1 MNKKY
6 VGVSFEESVREWEKK
21 DPELRAKIN
30 EYKEKAE
37 LAMLLKKTRT
47 KEDISQTELAKKAN
61 VPQSVIARI
70 ESLESKSLPR
80 LDLYS
85 RIMSSIGY
93 KLVINAV
100 KSKIALSMPRLPL
113 KKKGSGNLAFA
124 GKNR

>member
-6 VGVSFEESVREWEKK
+6 VGASLEEAIKVWEKK
-21 DPELRAKIN
+21 DPGLRAKID

-47 KEDISQTELAKKAN
+47 KESLSQTELAKKAN
-61 VPQSVIARI
+61 VSQSVIARI

-93 KLVINAV
+93 RLVIGAE
-100 KSKIALSMPRLPL
+100 KSKQPLSMPRLPL
-113 KKKGSGNLAFA
+113 KKKANSGMALA
-124 GKNR
+124 GKGW

>member
-1 MNKKY
+1 MKNRHSKELYRGKTMNKKY
-6 VGVSFEESVREWEKK
+6 VGVSLEEAIKVWEKK
-21 DPELRAKIN
+21 DPGLRAKID

-47 KEDISQTELAKKAN
+47 KEAMSQTELAKKAN

-93 KLVINAV
+93 PLRIFCR
-100 KSKIALSMPRLPL
+100 LSI
-113 KKKGSGNLAFA
+113 GSNCH
-124 GKNR
+124 RR

>member
-6 VGVSFEESVREWEKK
+6 MGASLEEAMKVWEKK
-21 DPELRAKIN
+21 DPGLRAKID

-37 LAMLLKKTRT
+37 LAMLLKKTRS
-47 KEDISQTELAKKAN
+47 KEAMSQTELAKKAN

-93 KLVINAV
+93 RLVIGAE
-100 KSKIALSMPRLPL
+100 KSKQPLSMARLPL
-113 KKKGSGNLAFA
+113 KKKANTGLALA
-124 GKNR
+124 GKSW

>member
-6 VGVSFEESVREWEKK
+6 VGVSLEEAIKVWEKK
-21 DPELRAKIN
+21 DPGLRAKID

-47 KEDISQTELAKKAN
+47 KEAMSQTELAKKAN

-93 KLVINAV
+93 RLVIGAE
-100 KSKIALSMPRLPL
+100 KSNRPLAMPRLPL
-113 KKKGSGNLAFA
+113 KKKNSGLVVA
-124 GKNR
+124 

>member
-6 VGVSFEESVREWEKK
+6 VGASLEEAITVWEKK
-21 DPELRAKIN
+21 DPGLRAKIN

-37 LAMLLKKTRT
+37 LAMLLKNTRT
-47 KEDISQTELAKKAN
+47 KESLSQTELATKAN

-93 KLVINAV
+93 RLIIGAE
-100 KSKIALSMPRLPL
+100 KSKRPLSMSRLPL
-113 KKKGSGNLAFA
+113 KKKVTRGLALA
-124 GKNR
+124 DKSW

>member
-6 VGVSFEESVREWEKK
+6 IGESLEDTIKIWEKR
-21 DPELRAKIN
+21 DPGLRAKID

-37 LAMLLKKTRT
+37 LAILLKKTRK
-47 KEDISQTELAKKAN
+47 KEAISQTALAVKAN

-85 RIMSSIGY
+85 RILSSIGY
-93 KLVINAV
+93 RLVIGAE
-100 KSKIALSMPRLPL
+100 KSKRPLTVPRLSL
-113 KKKGSGNLAFA
+113 KRNVNRELAVA
-124 GKNR
+124 GKQ

>member
-6 VGVSFEESVREWEKK
+6 VGASLEEAIKVWEKK
-21 DPELRAKIN
+21 DPELRAKID

-47 KEDISQTELAKKAN
+47 KEAMSQTELAKKAN

-93 KLVINAV
+93 RLVIGAE
-100 KSKIALSMPRLPL
+100 KSKQPLSMARLPL
-113 KKKGSGNLAFA
+113 KKKINSALVLE
-124 GKNR
+124 GK